1 MNHSKQLASRFR
13 EVLLNGKW
21 VANTN
26 VKEQIETLSF
36 KKAETKIGS
45 LNTIAMLAQHLHYYI
60 AGVKKV
66 LEIGTLDIRDVY
78 SFDFPPMKT
87 QKQWEEFLKTLWN
100 DSEAFAALVEQLPV
114 ATLSQPFVDEKYG
127 TYLRNIDGIIE
138 HCYYHLGQIVL
149 INKMLS
155 VKEG

>member
-45 LNTIAMLAQHLHYYI
+45 LNSIAMLAQHLHYYI

-66 LEIGTLDIRDVY
+66 LEGGTLDIRDAY

-87 QKQWEEFLKTLWN
+87 QQQWEEFLKKLWN
-100 DSEAFAALVEQLPV
+100 DSEAFAALVEQLPESKLTE
-114 ATLSQPFVDEKYG
+114 AFVDEKYG
-127 TYLRNIDGIIE
+127 TYLRNIDGMIE

-149 INKMLS
+149 INKMFLENE
-155 VKEG
+155 V